1 MLSLSAMVVIVYVMI
16 AVAPD
21 LRTAVPF
28 LVLTSGALAILMA
41 LTQCLGDRCNLT
53 ISPAM
58 ILGVAAIIR
67 LMFAFRPP
75 ELSDDIWRYLWDG
88 MRMASGN
95 NPYALPPAAVWPQS
109 AAAAKI
115 LASVNHPELVTIYP
129 PGAQAVFLW
138 AAASSPG
145 VLGLKCLLTLMDM
158 GSIAMIIRLLSRY
171 DLPAG
176 RSILYAWNP
185 LAVLE
190 ISGSGHIDGAGIF
203 FLVLS
208 LSTLAAGVAAPPA
221 GGKPENRLAVFFSGA
236 FYAWSCLIKLFPVL
250 FFPIIVKY
258 AGRRNIPLFL
268 AGLSTGAIL
277 LCLPFLPQLPNMF
290 TTLFHYAR
298 HWEFSGL
305 SFLCLRL
312 FDISGDWARGILAAV
327 FLTVAS
333 ALWLRAPAGLSGMNP
348 RMTSGFF
355 NSLYRITLVFL
366 FLSPTLHPWYALYL
380 ASFLPFVAGLGG
392 FILSWSVFLAY
403 AVLIPYALTGQW
415 EENRLATM
423 LIWAGPFAAFSL
435 RAIIARICR
444 PVSTPDRRPSPP

>member
-1 MLSLSAMVVIVYVMI
+1 MVAMLYAMI
-16 AVAPD
+16 AVQPD

-28 LVLTSGALAILMA
+28 LVLTSAAIAILMA
-41 LTQCLGDRCNLT
+41 LTQYLGDRCDIR

-67 LMFAFRPP
+67 LMFVFRPP

-88 MRMASGN
+88 MRMVSGN
-95 NPYALPPAAVWPQS
+95 NPYALPPAAVFPQS
-109 AAAAKI
+109 PAAAKI

-138 AAASSPG
+138 AAVLSPG
-145 VLGLKCLLTLMDM
+145 VLGLKCLLMLMDM
-158 GSIAMIIRLLSRY
+158 GSTAMIIRLLSRY

-203 FLVLS
+203 FLLLS
-208 LSTLAAGVAAPPA
+208 LSTAAAGFAVPPA
-221 GGKPENRLAVFFSGA
+221 GGKPENRLTVFFSGA

-250 FFPIIVKY
+250 FFPLILKY

-268 AGLSTGAIL
+268 AGLSAGGLL
-277 LCLPFLPQLPNMF
+277 LCLPFLPRMPNMF

-312 FDISGDWARGILAAV
+312 LNIPGDWSRGILAAV

-333 ALWLRAPAGLSGMNP
+333 ALWLRAPAGLSGINTHV
-348 RMTSGFF
+348 TSGFF

-380 ASFLPFVAGLGG
+380 ASVLPFVAGLAG

-415 EENRLATM
+415 EENHLATI

-435 RAIIARICR
+435 MAIIARIR
-444 PVSTPDRRPSPP
+444 PAVSVPCRRPPPP